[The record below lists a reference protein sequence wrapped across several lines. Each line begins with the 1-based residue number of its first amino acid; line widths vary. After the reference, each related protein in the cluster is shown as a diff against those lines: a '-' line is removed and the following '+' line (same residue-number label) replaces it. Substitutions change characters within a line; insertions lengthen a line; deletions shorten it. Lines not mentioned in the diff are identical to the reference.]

1 MTTTIKVSDETKQL
15 LDMLQ
20 AKMTLTLR
28 RKKTLTE
35 LIDSIARLAVK
46 HENELLQSDKLP
58 PLEKDPAMK
67 PPIDWGVRTDA
78 SIQES
83 KGHIPRDRAQTI
95 QGCIER

>member
-28 RKKTLTE
+28 KKKTLSE
-35 LIDSIARLAVK
+35 LIDTITRIALR
-46 HENELLQSDKLP
+46 HENELLMPEKLP

-67 PPIDWGVRTDA
+67 PAIDWGVKTDA
-78 SIQES
+78 SKVDEYIYTE
-83 KGHIPRDRAQTI
+83 D
-95 QGCIER
+95 